1 MSDRDSLEMECDLA
15 SMENIDQ
22 ALKVAK
28 EALRQAPSYD
38 KALWGEAVKLLQEKL
53 KEKAR
58 SL

>member
-1 MSDRDSLEMECDLA
+1 MTDSDALEMERDLA

-38 KALWGEAVKLLQEKL
+38 KALWGEAVKLLQQRLMEKV
-53 KEKAR
+53 KQC
-58 SL
+58 